1 MHQLGVGHPLLA
13 RGGVDPGDPEATE
26 VALSPAPVA
35 VGVVARALDLLLREA
50 VARVLAAVVALRLLQ
65 DLLAPPPAGDRVGGA
80 AHLRPPRLPP
90 SSFSTRGL
98 PVLEI
103 SPGRDI
109 LRLRFGDFFSTMWL
123 DFARL
128 PRSLPLAGRLEPFL

>member
-1 MHQLGVGHPLLA
+1 MHQLGVGHPLLP
-13 RGGVDPGDPEATE
+13 RGGVDAGDPEAAE

-65 DLLAPPPAGDRVGGA
+65 DLLAPPAPCDCVGGA
-80 AHLRPPRLPP
+80 AHLRPPRWPP

-98 PVLEI
+98 SVPEI
-103 SPGRDI
+103 STGRDI
-109 LRLRFGDFFSTMWL
+109 LRLRFGDFFSRMWL
-123 DFARL
+123 EYARL
-128 PRSLPLAGRLEPFL
+128 PRYLPLAVRL